1 MHCSSF
7 CYQTTAHQIWISGLA
22 FLSKDWTIVW
32 STCRVVAPLIN
43 IQRKTGCFHMRQRHV
58 SSGWDI
64 RTCWFWERALL
75 RGSVTERLWWFLKG
89 SLCYRQHMCC
99 IQRSTTMENLLTA
112 RKRPPKRL
120 LLALC
125 VCMWELR
132 GEENLS
138 WLERRGG
145 APRWEKEW
153 GSSGFFLTDPSSFST
168 SSVTLV
174 IEVIGLV
181 MIALFVLL

>member
-1 MHCSSF
+1 
-7 CYQTTAHQIWISGLA
+7 
-22 FLSKDWTIVW
+22 
-32 STCRVVAPLIN
+32 
-43 IQRKTGCFHMRQRHV
+43 
-58 SSGWDI
+58 
-64 RTCWFWERALL
+64 
-75 RGSVTERLWWFLKG
+75 
-89 SLCYRQHMCC
+89 
-99 IQRSTTMENLLTA
+99 MENLLTA

-132 GEENLS
+132 GGGKFVLIREEGRSSSLG
-138 WLERRGG
+138 ERMDD
-145 APRWEKEW
+145 
-153 GSSGFFLTDPSSFST
+153 SSGFFLTDPSSFST